1 MGNEVCAAL
10 GARGASKATS
20 AALAERAHWLTI
32 EWLPKYAPEPSSASA
47 VTAEKCHFRTHAPQQ
62 KKQWSR
68 LYRRLAAFGRIC
80 AFRRSAAVAPREV
93 DRLVAAQAFARYFDS
108 GEYSRSD

>member
-1 MGNEVCAAL
+1 MPRFATGRN
-10 GARGASKATS
+10 ARYGSATGINSCPQGFPGCATS
-20 AALAERAHWLTI
+20 GLMHRS
-32 EWLPKYAPEPSSASA
+32 K
-47 VTAEKCHFRTHAPQQ
+47 

-80 AFRRSAAVAPREV
+80 AFRRPAAVAPKEV
-93 DRLVAAQAFARYFDS
+93 ARILAAWAFARYFNS